1 MMMMMMMMMMI
12 RDAIKKLLV
21 VVVRRPLSSS
31 SASSRPRKT
40 CFFFW
45 ACRDSSSCRLYAA
58 RDKRNA
64 TRFLFPI
71 TSDLQKVDS
80 GRDGALERR
89 RRRRRPIDTKP
100 RHRALLPLVS
110 KPHER
115 RDVFF
120 REEEEEERKGCD
132 ERMRRRRVLTDD
144 RNNRAR
150 RRFDGIWDPKKI
162 EMGCPKERR
171 KAFRNN
177 AFWMWS
183 PLFFFDNL
191 SSAFG
196 RRL

>member
-1 MMMMMMMMMMI
+1 VFVSLLKRERERGREDLCVFVCLSLTGETRMMMMMMMMMI

-120 REEEEEERKGCD
+120 
-132 ERMRRRRVLTDD
+132 
-144 RNNRAR
+144 A
-150 RRFDGIWDPKKI
+150 KKKKK
-162 EMGCPKERR
+162 KE
-171 KAFRNN
+171 KDAT
-177 AFWMWS
+177 S
-183 PLFFFDNL
+183 
-191 SSAFG
+191 G
-196 RRL
+196 

>member
-1 MMMMMMMMMMI
+1 MMMMMMMMI

-89 RRRRRPIDTKP
+89 RRRRPIDTKP
-100 RHRALLPLVS
+100 RHRSFIFGLETTRKTTFFS
-110 KPHER
+110 R
-115 RDVFF
+115 R
-120 REEEEEERKGCD
+120 RRRKK
-132 ERMRRRRVLTDD
+132 RMRRADETTTRSYGRSKQPRETTLRWDLGSKKDRDGVSKGEKKSVSKQRVLDV
-144 RNNRAR
+144 
-150 RRFDGIWDPKKI
+150 
-162 EMGCPKERR
+162 E
-171 KAFRNN
+171 
-177 AFWMWS
+177 S
-183 PLFFFDNL
+183 SFFF
-191 SSAFG
+191 
-196 RRL
+196 R

>member
-1 MMMMMMMMMMI
+1 M
-12 RDAIKKLLV
+12 RLKSFW
-21 VVVRRPLSSS
+21 SSS
-31 SASSRPRKT
+31 S
-40 CFFFW
+40 
-45 ACRDSSSCRLYAA
+45 
-58 RDKRNA
+58 
-64 TRFLFPI
+64 
-71 TSDLQKVDS
+71 V
-80 GRDGALERR
+80 ALCRR
-89 RRRRRPIDTKP
+89 RRRRLDQEKRAFFSGRAATLLRVDFMLRETKGTRLAFFFPSHPISKRSTRDVTALSKEEEEEEDQSTQNRDT
-100 RHRALLPLVS
+100 ALLSLVS

-115 RDVFF
+115 RRFF
-120 REEEEEERKGCD
+120 REEEEERKGCD